1 MLFPGPH
8 HEEGF
13 AHHQKIE
20 SVDNSQSEIEHRTM
34 HTDFTGLFG
43 GGRGDNELDISRAN
57 RVGIVEHPG
66 RTGQG
71 R

>member
-1 MLFPGPH
+1 
-8 HEEGF
+8 
-13 AHHQKIE
+13 
-20 SVDNSQSEIEHRTM
+20 V

-43 GGRGDNELDISRAN
+43 GRRGDNKLDISRPN
-57 RVGIVEHPG
+57 RVGIVEHSG